1 MAFVEDVVTAEQ
13 SGFEWARENEI
24 VDECYCRGAG
34 PRFEAGCEAYVAGF
48 GR

>member
-1 MAFVEDVVTAEQ
+1 VVTAEQ

-34 PRFEAGCEAYVAGF
+34 PGFEAGCEAYVAGF